1 LVLPQGGGLLLAEK
15 EVRDSLHDL
24 APKEWKEKILENID
38 LEILSQ
44 VLGSGSQDAQ
54 YLGQILEYSLDMVR
68 KLSAAAKEDE
78 MKKNH
83 DKLLSELSTNSE
95 VNGDG
100 INSFVIA
107 VIKGLRFILEE
118 IKVYFLLNVNALVI
132 PILSYQS

>member
-1 LVLPQGGGLLLAEK
+1 
-15 EVRDSLHDL
+15 
-24 APKEWKEKILENID
+24 
-38 LEILSQ
+38 
-44 VLGSGSQDAQ
+44 
-54 YLGQILEYSLDMVR
+54 LGQILEYSLDMVR